1 MRRGAAAMTELRIL
15 ATTDLHMHV
24 LSYDYFAERP
34 SDSFGLERTAALIA
48 AERAT
53 ATNSLLLDNGD
64 FLQGNPMGDYL
75 AETSRTA
82 RHRPHPAIAAMNLLQ
97 YDAATLGNHDFSFG
111 LPFLERT
118 LSGAQFPY
126 VSTNITRGTGLP
138 LVDRI
143 VLRRE
148 LLGQDG
154 IRRPIAIGLLG
165 FLPPQTAEWEPELRG
180 VMEIDDILIAAKRG
194 IAALKQDGADLIIAL
209 SHSGIGPLT
218 ASPRM
223 ENAAT
228 ALAALPGIDV
238 VIAGHTH
245 RIFPAPDH
253 GDSPGID
260 AKLGSLAG
268 KPAVMAGFWGSHL
281 GVINL
286 TLAQTALGR
295 WRIEGFTS
303 HAKPVPK
310 GANPSSS
317 LRAAMQGSHRDTIR
331 HFRRRI
337 GYGTTPLTSHFT
349 HVGHDPALKLVTTA
363 QSWYVRRM
371 LRDSRWRDLP
381 ILSAA
386 APFRAGGRG
395 GPDHYTSVPAG
406 PLTLRNVSDLYL
418 FPNRVCAI
426 LVTGTDLRHWL
437 ERSAGMFQRVTPGIA
452 DQPLIDPNFP
462 GYNFDVIDG
471 LEWRIDLTVPA
482 GSSGRVT
489 DLSHRGRPVAPD
501 QRFVLV
507 TNNYRLS
514 ESGFFGAVAANK
526 PVLFEG
532 AARTRDVLRRYIAR
546 RPVLDQTGQLGWRF
560 RPCPGTSVL
569 FDTAPTAVAHLG
581 DLAPRVEPVG
591 PTASGFL
598 RMRLH
603 L

>member
-126 VSTNITRGTGLP
+126 VSTNITRGAGLP

-148 LLGQDG
+148 LMGQDG

-180 VMEIDDILIAAKRG
+180 VMEIDDILIAAERG

-209 SHSGIGPLT
+209 SHSGIGPLA

-260 AKLGSLAG
+260 AELGALAG
-268 KPAVMAGFWGSHL
+268 KPCGDGGVLGFASGGHQPDAGADGPGSLADRGLHQPREARAEGREPL
-281 GVINL
+281 LFAEGSDAGV
-286 TLAQTALGR
+286 ASR
-295 WRIEGFTS
+295 
-303 HAKPVPK
+303 
-310 GANPSSS
+310 
-317 LRAAMQGSHRDTIR
+317 
-331 HFRRRI
+331 
-337 GYGTTPLTSHFT
+337 
-349 HVGHDPALKLVTTA
+349 HDPAF
-363 QSWYVRRM
+363 
-371 LRDSRWRDLP
+371 P
-381 ILSAA
+381 AA
-386 APFRAGGRG
+386 HRLWNDA
-395 GPDHYTSVPAG
+395 S
-406 PLTLRNVSDLYL
+406 
-418 FPNRVCAI
+418 
-426 LVTGTDLRHWL
+426 
-437 ERSAGMFQRVTPGIA
+437 
-452 DQPLIDPNFP
+452 DQPF
-462 GYNFDVIDG
+462 
-471 LEWRIDLTVPA
+471 
-482 GSSGRVT
+482 
-489 DLSHRGRPVAPD
+489 H
-501 QRFVLV
+501 
-507 TNNYRLS
+507 
-514 ESGFFGAVAANK
+514 
-526 PVLFEG
+526 
-532 AARTRDVLRRYIAR
+532 
-546 RPVLDQTGQLGWRF
+546 
-560 RPCPGTSVL
+560 PC
-569 FDTAPTAVAHLG
+569 
-581 DLAPRVEPVG
+581 G
-591 PTASGFL
+591 P
-598 RMRLH
+598 
-603 L
+603 

>member
-1 MRRGAAAMTELRIL
+1 MRRGKAAIAELRIL

-34 SDSFGLERTAALIA
+34 SDSFGLERTARLIA
-48 AERAT
+48 DERAT

-75 AETSRTA
+75 AEASRWP
-82 RHRPHPAIAAMNLLQ
+82 RHRPHPAIAAMNLLH
-97 YDAATLGNHDFSFG
+97 YDAATLGNHDFSYG
-111 LPFLERT
+111 LPFLKKT
-118 LSGAQFPY
+118 LTGANFPY
-126 VSTNITRGTGLP
+126 VSSNIQQRAGLP
-138 LVDRI
+138 VAERI
-143 VLRRE
+143 ILRRQ

-154 IRRPIAIGLLG
+154 LRHPIAIGLLG

-180 VMEIDDILIAAKRG
+180 TMQIDDILSAARRG
-194 IAALKQDGADLIIAL
+194 IAALQQDGADLIIAL
-209 SHSGIGPLT
+209 AHSGIGPLDP
-218 ASPRM
+218 SPRM

-253 GDSPGID
+253 GDGPGID
-260 AKLGSLAG
+260 ATAGSLSG
-268 KPAVMAGFWGSHL
+268 KPAVMPGFWGSHL

-286 TLAQTALGR
+286 TLAQSA
-295 WRIEGFTS
+295 EGGWQIKAFHS
-303 HAKPVPK
+303 QAKPVPK
-310 GANPSSS
+310 ETAAPSA
-317 LRAAMQGSHRDTIR
+317 LTTAMQDSHHDTIR

-337 GYGTTPLTSHFT
+337 GFGTVPLTSHFT
-349 HVGHDPALKLVTTA
+349 HIGHDPALKLVAKA
-363 QSWYVRRM
+363 QSWYMRRM
-371 LRDSRWRDLP
+371 RRDSRWRDLP

-395 GPDHYTSVPAG
+395 GPEHYTSVPAG
-406 PLTLRNVSDLYL
+406 PLTLRNVADLYL

-426 LVTGTDLRHWL
+426 LVNGADLRQWL
-437 ERSAGMFQRVTPGIA
+437 RRSAGMFQHVTPGLT
-452 DQPLIDPNFP
+452 DQPLIDPDFP

-471 LEWRIDLTVPA
+471 LEWAIDLTLPPDHPD
-482 GSSGRVT
+482 RVSE
-489 DLSHRGRPVAPD
+489 LSHRGRPVTPD

-514 ESGFFGAVAANK
+514 ESGFFGEVAAKK
-526 PVLFEG
+526 PVLLDG

-560 RPCPGTSVL
+560 QPCPGTSVL
-569 FDTAPTAVAHLG
+569 FDTSPSAIAHLG
-581 DLAPRVEPVG
+581 DLARRVEPVG
-591 PTASGFL
+591 PTPAGFL